1 MKSFKYGDQEIDS
14 YEVFASVANMVLGF
28 GVLSL
33 PRSII
38 QKTNSVDGWI
48 SILIGGVGAIFFTWI
63 VAKLISRFPKRNLY
77 DIGRSVIGRP
87 LAFLITLMFAVYM
100 LAFVAF
106 ETRGVASISRL
117 YLFDR
122 TPIEIVCLV
131 FLLVLIYGVSGPS
144 VALFRL
150 NTLFLPIVIMLIFVL
165 LLMNIS
171 HFDIHNLMPFFVTDW
186 RELLITSKESAFSFL
201 GFEILLFYNMI
212 LTKPKQAVKASTL
225 GVLVSLV
232 LYLLVFFFSV
242 GVFGP
247 EVTASTLYPTEE
259 LAKQVEVPGGFFERF
274 ESIFFS
280 VWILTLFNSAA
291 MAFDVSLSAIEA
303 VFSKAKRMALA
314 IGLGPILFLI
324 IMQPQN
330 IDELQLF
337 AEWISYAGIGVGMV
351 VPTLLLLLAILRGVK
366 GRA

>member
-1 MKSFKYGDQEIDS
+1 MKSFEYGDREVGT
-14 YEVFASVANMVLGF
+14 YEVFASVANMLIGF
-28 GVLSL
+28 GLLTL
-33 PRSII
+33 PRII
-38 QKTNSVDGWI
+38 VQKTHSVDGWV
-48 SILIGGVGAIFFTWI
+48 SILIGGVSAIFFSWI
-63 VAKLISRFPKRNLY
+63 VAKLISRFPKQNLY
-77 DIGRSVIGRP
+77 EIGGAVIGKP
-87 LAFLITLMFAVYM
+87 LALLITLMFAVYM
-100 LAFVAF
+100 LAFVAY

-122 TPIEIVCLV
+122 TPVEIVSLV

-144 VALFRL
+144 VTLFRL

-171 HFDIHNLMPFFVTDW
+171 HFDFHNLMPFFVTDW
-186 RELLITSKESAFSFL
+186 RELVITSKESTFSFL
-201 GFEILLFYNMI
+201 GFEILLFYNSI
-212 LTKPKQAVKASTL
+212 LNKPKKAVKASTL
-225 GVLVSLV
+225 GMLIPLI
-232 LYLLVFFFSV
+232 LYLLVFLITL
-242 GVFGP
+242 GMFGA